1 MIDLDG
7 GHLEGGGQILRTA
20 IALSAVT
27 RQAVHIFNIRKGRE
41 KPGLRPQHLQGVA
54 AASKICNARV
64 DGLVL
69 NSTDISF
76 EPGTIK
82 GGKYTVDT
90 KTAGAVTLILQT
102 LVPFGI
108 HADSPLELVIKG
120 GTAVPFSPT
129 ISYFQHVFCGILTM
143 MGVSLSVTVKR
154 HGFYPKG
161 GGEVQVRIFP
171 SKMKSLHVMERSTMK
186 NVTVYSFASNH
197 LKTARVAERMMDGFA
212 GILKDADANCS
223 YVDTLSPGCFLSA
236 IARFGN
242 SVLGSDELGKRG
254 KRSED
259 VGADAAKILRA
270 TIDSEAAIDSWMVD
284 QAIPFMALATH
295 QTGEPS
301 KVRIPPLTKHAQTN
315 IWIVQKF
322 LRVAFNSEND
332 MLTCTMIE

>member
-27 RQAVHIFNIRKGRE
+27 RQAVRIFNIRKGRE
-41 KPGLRPQHLQGVA
+41 KSGLRPQHPGGVA

-69 NSTDISF
+69 NSSDIRF
-76 EPGTIK
+76 EPGSIK
-82 GGKYTVDT
+82 GGTYTVDT

-108 HADSPLELVIKG
+108 YADSPLELVVKG
-120 GTAVPFSPT
+120 GTAVPYSPT

-161 GGEVQVRIFP
+161 GGEVQVRISP
-171 SKMKSLHVMERSTMK
+171 SKMKSLHVMDRSAIK
-186 NVTVYSFASNH
+186 SITVYSFASNH

-212 GILKDADANCS
+212 GILKGADANCS
-223 YVDTLSPGCFLSA
+223 YVDALSPGCFISA
-236 IARFGN
+236 VARYGN
-242 SVLGSDELGKRG
+242 SILGSDELGKRG

-259 VGADAAKILRA
+259 VGADAAKKLRA
-270 TIDSEAAIDSWMVD
+270 AIDSEATLDSWMVD
-284 QAIPFMALATH
+284 QVIPFMAVSTH

-301 KVRIPPLTKHAQTN
+301 KVRVSSLTKHAETN

-322 LRVAFNSEND
+322 LPVSFKTENNL
-332 MLTCTMIE
+332 LTCAKIS